1 MKKNNLL
8 KTVLLLMF
16 SALLLTGCRDETVS
30 IVKQEHSEIT
40 KLSSGYYTM
49 QQTPVFKN
57 FLDKEYLKI
66 SKIINLKNKNAK
78 LSQSDQQIYVVSK
91 DDKTSYSTKINKTST
106 GFDILVYTI
115 VGEKESF
122 FF

>member
-16 SALLLTGCRDETVS
+16 SALLLIGCRDETVS

-78 LSQSDQQIYVVSK
+78 LLK
-91 DDKTSYSTKINKTST
+91 DEWIEKR
-106 GFDILVYTI
+106 YTDR
-115 VGEKESF
+115 KKPF
-122 FF
+122 